1 MLPALNSARDPDG
14 SNVFHT
20 MRVLGNT
27 FQLSRTPS
35 RSSTSFQLS
44 LRASRSIVLVRGDC
58 VGVEVMIKVQ
68 VQSIRQLC
76 ATVTDDAS
84 DRGNRKPTSAIQ
96 LGLKRSRVRDEEE

>member
-1 MLPALNSARDPDG
+1 MLPALNSVRDPYG
-14 SNVFHT
+14 SSGLHT

-58 VGVEVMIKVQ
+58 AGVEVMIKVQ
-68 VQSIRQLC
+68 VQSIRQVC
-76 ATVTDDAS
+76 ATVTEYAS
-84 DRGNRKPTSAIQ
+84 ERDYRKPTSAIQ
-96 LGLKRSRVRDEEE
+96 LCLDRCRVRDGEE